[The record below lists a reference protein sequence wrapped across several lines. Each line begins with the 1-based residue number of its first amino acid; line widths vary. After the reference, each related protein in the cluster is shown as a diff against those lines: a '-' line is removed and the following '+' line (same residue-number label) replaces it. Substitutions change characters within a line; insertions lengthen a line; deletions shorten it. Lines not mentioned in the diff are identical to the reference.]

1 MRFVLDV
8 ENTTQK
14 RNNKLFLDPWEPDN
28 FLVNV
33 GVRDVDDGNEAYI
46 LISDHNQSFLKGFVK

>member
-33 GVRDVDDGNEAYI
+33 GVRDVDDGDDGEVVEQHHAV
-46 LISDHNQSFLKGFVK
+46 ISKEYFY